1 MTHGSHDPALG
12 SHAGVPGQDA
22 YNECKGTGPV
32 PCDDTSPQH
41 HRQQHD
47 VAACEH
53 IAPKPGRCVRKV
65 EQFNRFVDEAL
76 AGLPPTAAVLWL
88 TLFRFAKNGIAKVS
102 QQTLAGRLG
111 VDVKTVRRNLEVLLA
126 KKGLVRI
133 KKQGAKGRGCSV
145 YQLGITPL
153 GPRAKP
159 NRRKQP
165 PR

>member
-1 MTHGSHDPALG
+1 MTPGSHDPALV

-22 YNECKGTGPV
+22 YNECKGTGSV

-47 VAACEH
+47 VAACEP
-53 IAPKPGRCVRKV
+53 ITPKPGRCVRKV

-88 TLFRFAKNGIAKVS
+88 TLFRFAKNGVAKVS

-126 KKGLVRI
+126 MKGLVRI

-145 YQLGITPL
+145 YQLGIIRLDPA
-153 GPRAKP
+153 AKP
-159 NRRKQP
+159 SRRKRP